1 MPETRVSLIE
11 RVRNQEDS
19 VAWGEFFNIYRPLLV
34 AYVRK
39 RGVSE
44 HDAADV
50 VQEVFSRLIPALA
63 QFEFD
68 AQRGRFRT
76 WLWRVTHNALTDWG
90 RRRAVRARV
99 EKEWAEQEGAE
110 QEWAEQGSGDVHHP
124 AGGAESDVAWDE
136 LYRRRILE
144 VVTERVRATTLPV
157 TWACFEGRI
166 LLDRP
171 AAEIAAETGISVNA
185 VYVNASRV
193 LARVREEC
201 ESFQEP
207 LGSL

>member
-1 MPETRVSLIE
+1 MTETRVSLIE
-11 RVRNQEDS
+11 RVRNNEDS
-19 VAWGEFFNIYRPLLV
+19 VAWGEFFAIYRPLLV

-39 RGVSE
+39 HGVSE

-50 VQEVFSRLIPALA
+50 VQDVFSRLVPALA
-63 QFEFD
+63 SFEFD
-68 AQRGRFRT
+68 PQRGRFRT
-76 WLWRVTHNALTDWG
+76 WLWRVTYNALSDWG
-90 RRRAVRARV
+90 RRRAVRARA
-99 EKEWAEQEGAE
+99 EQGWAEQDAIDQQQRADEG
-110 QEWAEQGSGDVHHP
+110 Q
-124 AGGAESDVAWDE
+124 SDVEWDE

-144 VVTERVRATTLPV
+144 VVTERVRATTQPV

-166 LLDRP
+166 LAGRP
-171 AAEIAAETGISVNA
+171 AAEIAAETGVSVNA

-207 LGSL
+207 LGSP